1 MNTEISG
8 FFRSLRWREVPHYI
22 TGFLTLFG
30 SRQAVLKPCA
40 GLLVN
45 SGAWQGLLKC
55 VVPAGVT
62 LVGTHSLSGAT
73 TEVAPV
79 NGSKNPAAGTINT
92 PFSWFFSTQGAQ
104 RAKSFTVSA
113 LPAGLTY
120 TYGSPVSSITG
131 RPTVAGSFNITIK
144 GWENSNRT
152 GASTPVYTLKLN
164 VAAPPPVIT
173 EVSTGGVF
181 GAGAAV
187 NLSVTATGA
196 GLTYQ
201 WRRDGVAIA
210 GATSSQYLIPA
221 FASDLAGTY
230 TVVVTGSGGAVTS
243 APIILQFLAPPVI
256 TSLSP
261 GGAFPAGTKVDLE
274 VAATGTGL
282 TYQWKK
288 EGVDLPA
295 ATAATY
301 SIAALTAESAGTYA
315 VVVSSGTAAVTS
327 APIVLTLK
335 PAFDIWRERF
345 WSNSADLNDPA
356 ISGPLGDPDRDGL
369 ENVLEYVLELNPSA
383 IDPDSIGDLIPDP
396 ADPAFLLMS
405 VPLDPLATDVI
416 VQWQRSVDLGG
427 DRWVI
432 VPENDPE
439 YQVSRLPDAVS
450 IRFPKALGA
459 GFFRLR
465 ATLN

>member
-8 FFRSLRWREVPHYI
+8 FLRALRWREMPHYI

-79 NGSKNPAAGTINT
+79 NGSKNPAAGSINT

-104 RAKSFTVSA
+104 RAKSYTVSS

-131 RPTVAGSFNITIK
+131 RPTAAGSFNITIK
-144 GWENSNRT
+144 GWQNSNRT

-230 TVVVTGSGGAVTS
+230 TVVVAGSGGAVTS
-243 APIILQFLAPPVI
+243 
-256 TSLSP
+256 
-261 GGAFPAGTKVDLE
+261 D
-274 VAATGTGL
+274 
-282 TYQWKK
+282 
-288 EGVDLPA
+288 
-295 ATAATY
+295 
-301 SIAALTAESAGTYA
+301 
-315 VVVSSGTAAVTS
+315 
-327 APIVLTLK
+327 PIVLALK

-345 WSNSADLNDPA
+345 WSGSADLSDPA

-383 IDPDSIGDLIPDP
+383 IDPDSIGDLMPDP

-405 VPLDPLATDVI
+405 VPLDPLATDVV

-439 YQVSRLPDAVS
+439 YQVSRLPGAMS

>member
-1 MNTEISG
+1 
-8 FFRSLRWREVPHYI
+8 
-22 TGFLTLFG
+22 
-30 SRQAVLKPCA
+30 
-40 GLLVN
+40 
-45 SGAWQGLLKC
+45 
-55 VVPAGVT
+55 
-62 LVGTHSLSGAT
+62 
-73 TEVAPV
+73 
-79 NGSKNPAAGTINT
+79 
-92 PFSWFFSTQGAQ
+92 
-104 RAKSFTVSA
+104 
-113 LPAGLTY
+113 
-120 TYGSPVSSITG
+120 
-131 RPTVAGSFNITIK
+131 
-144 GWENSNRT
+144 
-152 GASTPVYTLKLN
+152 LKLN

-230 TVVVTGSGGAVTS
+230 TVVVAGSGGAVTS
-243 APIILQFLAPPVI
+243 
-256 TSLSP
+256 
-261 GGAFPAGTKVDLE
+261 D
-274 VAATGTGL
+274 
-282 TYQWKK
+282 
-288 EGVDLPA
+288 
-295 ATAATY
+295 
-301 SIAALTAESAGTYA
+301 
-315 VVVSSGTAAVTS
+315 
-327 APIVLTLK
+327 PIVLALK

-345 WSNSADLNDPA
+345 WSGSADLSDPA

-383 IDPDSIGDLIPDP
+383 IDPDSIGDLMPDP

-405 VPLDPLATDVI
+405 VPLDPLATDVV

-439 YQVSRLPDAVS
+439 YQVSRLPGAMS

>member
-8 FFRSLRWREVPHYI
+8 FLRALRWREMPHYI

-79 NGSKNPAAGTINT
+79 NGSKNPAAGSINT

-104 RAKSFTVSA
+104 RAKSYTVSS

-131 RPTVAGSFNITIK
+131 RPTAAGSFNITIK
-144 GWENSNRT
+144 GWQNSNRT

-230 TVVVTGSGGAVTS
+230 TVVVAGSGGAVTS
-243 APIILQFLAPPVI
+243 
-256 TSLSP
+256 
-261 GGAFPAGTKVDLE
+261 D
-274 VAATGTGL
+274 
-282 TYQWKK
+282 
-288 EGVDLPA
+288 
-295 ATAATY
+295 
-301 SIAALTAESAGTYA
+301 
-315 VVVSSGTAAVTS
+315 
-327 APIVLTLK
+327 PIVLALK

-345 WSNSADLNDPA
+345 WSGSADLSDPA

-369 ENVLEYVLELNPSA
+369 ENVLEYVLELNPTT

-405 VPLDPLATDVI
+405 VPLDPLATDVV

-439 YQVSRLPDAVS
+439 YQVSRLPGAMS

>member
-1 MNTEISG
+1 MNSEISG
-8 FFRSLRWREVPHYI
+8 FFRSLRWREAPHYI
-22 TGFLTLFG
+22 TSFLTLFG

-79 NGSKNPAAGTINT
+79 NGSKNPAAGSINT

-104 RAKSFTVSA
+104 RAKSYTVSS

-144 GWENSNRT
+144 GWQNSNRT

-181 GAGAAV
+181 GAGASV

-230 TVVVTGSGGAVTS
+230 TVVVAGSGGAVTS
-243 APIILQFLAPPVI
+243 
-256 TSLSP
+256 S
-261 GGAFPAGTKVDLE
+261 
-274 VAATGTGL
+274 
-282 TYQWKK
+282 
-288 EGVDLPA
+288 
-295 ATAATY
+295 
-301 SIAALTAESAGTYA
+301 
-315 VVVSSGTAAVTS
+315 
-327 APIVLTLK
+327 PIVLAVK

-345 WSNSADLNDPA
+345 WSGSADLSDPT

-383 IDPDSIGDLIPDP
+383 IDPDSIGALIPDP

-439 YQVSRLPDAVS
+439 YQVSRLPGAMS

-459 GFFRLR
+459 GYFRLR

>member
-1 MNTEISG
+1 MNAEISG

-79 NGSKNPAAGTINT
+79 NGSKNPATGSINT

-104 RAKSFTVSA
+104 RAKSYTVSS

-144 GWENSNRT
+144 GWQNSNRT

-181 GAGAAV
+181 GAGASV
-187 NLSVTATGA
+187 NLSVTATGD

-243 APIILQFLAPPVI
+243 APIVLAV
-256 TSLSP
+256 
-261 GGAFPAGTKVDLE
+261 
-274 VAATGTGL
+274 
-282 TYQWKK
+282 
-288 EGVDLPA
+288 
-295 ATAATY
+295 
-301 SIAALTAESAGTYA
+301 
-315 VVVSSGTAAVTS
+315 
-327 APIVLTLK
+327 K

-345 WSNSADLNDPA
+345 WSGSADLSDPA

-369 ENVLEYVLELNPSA
+369 ENVLEYVLELNPSS
-383 IDPDSIGDLIPDP
+383 IDPDSIGALIPDP

-405 VPLDPLATDVI
+405 VPLDPLANDVV

-439 YQVSRLPDAVS
+439 YQVTRLPGAMS

-459 GFFRLR
+459 AYFRLR

>member
-8 FFRSLRWREVPHYI
+8 FLRALRWREMPHYI

-79 NGSKNPAAGTINT
+79 NGSKNPAAGSINT

-104 RAKSFTVSA
+104 RAKSYTVSS

-131 RPTVAGSFNITIK
+131 RPTAAGSFNITIK
-144 GWENSNRT
+144 GWQNSNRT

-230 TVVVTGSGGAVTS
+230 TVVVAGSGGAVTS
-243 APIILQFLAPPVI
+243 
-256 TSLSP
+256 
-261 GGAFPAGTKVDLE
+261 D
-274 VAATGTGL
+274 
-282 TYQWKK
+282 
-288 EGVDLPA
+288 
-295 ATAATY
+295 
-301 SIAALTAESAGTYA
+301 
-315 VVVSSGTAAVTS
+315 
-327 APIVLTLK
+327 PIVLALK

-345 WSNSADLNDPA
+345 WSGSADLSDPA

-383 IDPDSIGDLIPDP
+383 IDPDSIGDLMPDP

-405 VPLDPLATDVI
+405 VPLDPLATDVV
-416 VQWQRSVDLGG
+416 VQWQRSGDLGG

-439 YQVSRLPDAVS
+439 YQVSRLPGAMS